1 MDFHLA
7 LKHIIRS
14 ESQDI
19 LTDIRLIN
27 ILNDLN
33 AYQDIQGSKYILRA
47 IIVDGFAQKLLHIG
61 RWNNDAINLA
71 SQFASI
77 TGFMPD
83 LVEFLFKSLAYGLDW
98 INHPPKITSIISA
111 TETQSTPTT
120 SSVKRKK
127 SWSKLNVEERE
138 KWLNSLVEIKQSLC
152 GLTYD
157 SIYIADDS
165 YDNDVAFYIN
175 YEVSGKLPKDRWVNL
190 AYAIYDTSNRLRKK
204 SILTSTLGDSK
215 GKTYNIVDSDYVSL
229 NFKYYDIGKI
239 MIFIED

>member
-1 MDFHLA
+1 MDLHQA

-14 ESQDI
+14 EGPDI
-19 LTDIRLIN
+19 VTDLRLVN

-33 AYQDIQGSKYILRA
+33 AYQDVQGSKYILRA
-47 IIVDGFAQKLLHIG
+47 IISDGFAQKLLHIG
-61 RWNNDAINLA
+61 RWNKDAINLA
-71 SQFASI
+71 SQFAYH

-83 LVEFLFKSLAYGLDW
+83 SVEIIFNSLAFGLDW
-98 INHPPKITSIISA
+98 INPLPKKAHTNSAPEPQSA
-111 TETQSTPTT
+111 TST
-120 SSVKRKK
+120 SLVKHRK
-127 SWSKLNVEERE
+127 SWGKLNVEERE
-138 KWLNSLVEIKQSLC
+138 EWLNSLVEIKPSLC

-165 YDNDVAFYIN
+165 YNNDVAFYIN
-175 YEVSGKLPKDRWVNL
+175 YEVSGRLPKDRWVNL

-229 NFKYYDIGKI
+229 NFKYNDIGKI
-239 MIFIED
+239 MIYIED